1 MTRASALTALHSA
14 QAAADWLRVRASAG
28 QLTSDSRSV
37 QPGDAFI
44 AWPGAAADGRRYVL
58 SALKA
63 GAVACLVEGRGCDAS
78 QWPEWAPVGV
88 MDGLKPFTGEV
99 AAGFYGHP
107 ARAMAVLAVT
117 GTNGKTST
125 AWWLA
130 MALNALPEQGICLL
144 SKKKHQIHKQCAMAG
159 TLGIGVPPDVVFN
172 GLTTPDPVLLQRS
185 LARLA
190 SQGVNALAIE
200 ASSIGLAE
208 GRLAGLDIDVAIFT
222 NLTQDH
228 LDYHGSMDAYWAAK
242 CTLFSW
248 PGLQA
253 AVINMDDPRGEDLSA
268 LASRSPTC
276 AVWTYGVATAEVR
289 VAASEVRCDA
299 QGLRFTLV
307 VDGQQWPVSTRIAG
321 LFHVHNLLGVTAAL
335 LSLGVPVQAIV
346 PVLSQLR
353 APPGRLEA
361 VEPEAERPCPS
372 VWVDYAHTPDAVAQ
386 VLSSLQPVAQ
396 ARGGRVCV
404 VLGCGGDRDATKRP
418 LMARAAESGADRVI
432 LTSDNPRHES
442 PQTIVEHMMAGL
454 QQPQNAQ
461 VVMDRREAIRMAV
474 ATSRAADVVLI
485 AGKGHENYQD
495 IAGEKWPFDDR
506 VEASKALGAWLHMAS
521 AECVQ

>member
-1 MTRASALTALHSA
+1 MSNTTALTPLHSA
-14 QAAADWLRVRASAG
+14 QAAADWLRWRAGAG
-28 QLTSDSRSV
+28 QLTADSRQV

-44 AWPGAAADGRRYVL
+44 AWPGAAADGRRYVAA
-58 SALKA
+58 ALEA
-63 GAVACLVEGRGCDAS
+63 GAAACLVEGRECDAS
-78 QWPEWAPVGV
+78 LWPESAPVGV
-88 MDGLKPFTGEV
+88 MDGLKPLTGEV

-130 MALNALPEQGICLL
+130 MALNALPGSTLNLL
-144 SKKKHQIHKQCAMAG
+144 SKKKLTSHIQCAMAG
-159 TLGIGVPPDVVFN
+159 TLGIGVPPNVVFN

-185 LARLA
+185 LAQLA
-190 SQGVNALAIE
+190 GQGVNALAIE

-228 LDYHGSMDAYWAAK
+228 LDYHGSMEAYWAAK
-242 CTLFSW
+242 QALFGW

-253 AVINMDDPRGEDLSA
+253 AVINMDDPRGEALSQ
-268 LASRSPTC
+268 LARRSPTC
-276 AVWTYGVATAEVR
+276 SVWTYGLVHADVR
-289 VAASEVRCDA
+289 VAARDVGTHAR
-299 QGLRFTLV
+299 GIRFTLV
-307 VDGQQWPVSTRIAG
+307 VDGQSWPVATRVVG
-321 LFHVHNLLGVTAAL
+321 MFHVHNLLGVTAAL

-361 VEPEAERPCPS
+361 VEPVADQPCPS

-386 VLSSLQPVAQ
+386 VLRSLQPVARV
-396 ARGGRVCV
+396 RGGRVCV
-404 VLGCGGDRDATKRP
+404 VLGCGGNRDATKRP

-442 PQTIVEHMMAGL
+442 PQAIVEHMVAGL
-454 QQPQNAQ
+454 QQPHNAL
-461 VVMDRREAIRMAV
+461 VVMDRRDAIQRAIG
-474 ATSRAADVVLI
+474 TSRAGDVVLI

-495 IAGEKWPFDDR
+495 IAGKKWPFDDR
-506 VEASKALGAWLHMAS
+506 LEASEALRAWQQAAS
-521 AECVQ
+521 TECAP